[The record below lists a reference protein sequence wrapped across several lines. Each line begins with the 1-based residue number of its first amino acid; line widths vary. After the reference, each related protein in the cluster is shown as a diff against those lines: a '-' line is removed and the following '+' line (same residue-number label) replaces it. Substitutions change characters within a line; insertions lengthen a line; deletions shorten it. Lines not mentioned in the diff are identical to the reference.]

1 LDYHG
6 GDERDEVF
14 SADEEHRVDS
24 EAEGSFVE
32 EEDLGSQVIQKG
44 GRGKNTSAMEEEG
57 RDSQGETPMPVIILP
72 MRSIVHE
79 GAVAHQIHPIR
90 NINWPSK

>member
-32 EEDLGSQVIQKG
+32 EEDLGSQGIPSG
-44 GRGKNTSAMEEEG
+44 GRGEEYLGDGGGGERFTG
-57 RDSQGETPMPVIILP
+57 RDADASYHSSDEEHCP
-72 MRSIVHE
+72 
-79 GAVAHQIHPIR
+79 
-90 NINWPSK
+90 